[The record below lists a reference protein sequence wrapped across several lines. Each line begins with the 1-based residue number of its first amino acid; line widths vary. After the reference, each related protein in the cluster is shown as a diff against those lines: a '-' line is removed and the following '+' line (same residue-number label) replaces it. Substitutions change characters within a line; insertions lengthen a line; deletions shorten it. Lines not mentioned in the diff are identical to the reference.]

1 MIEGL
6 GFASPVDQQ
15 TAVSRDEFL
24 TNVVCNVVD
33 DETFKDHN
41 RINELF
47 ELRKNHQIS
56 EQMDSK
62 QVLIWTNLLLKQFS
76 LAVRAVDNYGGGY
89 KLSIENGLLE
99 LIQRK
104 NKHGKFYQ
112 DAQNLLKQENEDGDP
127 FIDEETGETLYQKKE
142 KIQAQARNDYNTSN
156 LDAGVNLD
164 SDDEYQP
171 TEPTARPT
179 ATEPRPIATEPRPIA
194 TATQTLQRIKPKRSR
209 FIVAF

>member
-1 MIEGL
+1 MRRPLRSLYTTTISLSNFAALIDIKNHLERDNLKSIQLLEKVKVVRQLIEGL
-6 GFASPVDQQ
+6 GFQSVVDQQ

-24 TNVVCNVVD
+24 TNFVCNVVD

-56 EQMDSK
+56 EEMDSK

-89 KLSIENGLLE
+89 RLSIENGLLE

-142 KIQAQARNDYNTSN
+142 KDTGTSSK
-156 LDAGVNLD
+156 VI
-164 SDDEYQP
+164 
-171 TEPTARPT
+171 TTR
-179 ATEPRPIATEPRPIA
+179 AT
-194 TATQTLQRIKPKRSR
+194 
-209 FIVAF
+209 

>member
-1 MIEGL
+1 M
-6 GFASPVDQQ
+6 
-15 TAVSRDEFL
+15 SRDEFL
-24 TNVVCNVVD
+24 TNFVCNIVD

-62 QVLIWTNLLLKQFS
+62 QILIWTNLLLKQFS

-127 FIDEETGETLYQKKE
+127 FIDEETGETILQKVE
-142 KIQAQARNDYNTSN
+142 RVRERERREFDTSL
-156 LDAGVNLD
+156 LDRGVAGEE
-164 SDDEYQP
+164 DD
-171 TEPTARPT
+171 
-179 ATEPRPIATEPRPIA
+179 
-194 TATQTLQRIKPKRSR
+194 
-209 FIVAF
+209 